1 MEDLCVFELVFSEKN
16 LLNGFQFVSR
26 GRDEDPLMSR
36 FPFSHLYLSS

>member
-1 MEDLCVFELVFSEKN
+1 MEDLCVLELVFPEEN
-16 LLNGFQFVSR
+16 LLKGFQFVPR